1 MNKSD
6 LLKQGKM
13 VTSFFLESL
22 KPMPAR
28 DVNEHHRVAT
38 SLELLF
44 DLIFVV
50 AIASAGQQLHHAIV
64 ENHLIHGLVL
74 YLMVF
79 FALWWAWMNFTW
91 FASAYD
97 NDDAVYRVMTM
108 VQMVGALVIA
118 AGIPDAFQRSDFD
131 IIIMGYVVMRIA
143 LVVQWLRA
151 AKHDPLR
158 KGTIYRYVVGIL
170 IIQMA
175 WIFFHFSPVEF
186 TIYVFAVLVIAE
198 LSVPFIAEKYGST
211 PWHPH
216 HIAERYSLL
225 TIIVLGE
232 SIVASFYAISD
243 ALKHQVI
250 NTELIFLTIGG
261 VMMMFTMWWMYF
273 DRSFHVDI
281 KNHKRTFIWGYGHFF
296 IFVGIAAVGAALAAA
311 VDVSTGQ
318 ADIDNQYI
326 GSILA
331 ATIMLYSVS
340 LWLLHDFSYLS
351 GFGKWFY
358 PLSVTVI
365 FIIPYVIEPIGYA
378 VFAMAVVF
386 GIRLILSK
394 WMFKP
399 SSNQAVHVP

>member
-1 MNKSD
+1 MLTHLFS
-6 LLKQGKM
+6 
-13 VTSFFLESL
+13 VL

-28 DVNEHHRVAT
+28 DINENHRVAT

-64 ENHLIHGLVL
+64 ENHLMHNLVL
-74 YLMVF
+74 YFMVF

-97 NDDAVYRVMTM
+97 NDDALYRIMTM

-131 IIIMGYVVMRIA
+131 IIIIGYVVMRLAAIF
-143 LVVQWLRA
+143 QWLRA
-151 AKHDPLR
+151 AKHDPTR
-158 KGTIYRYVVGIL
+158 KGTIYRYVVGIT
-170 IIQMA
+170 IIQIG
-175 WIFFHFSPVEF
+175 WVFFHFSPIHF
-186 TIYVFAVLVIAE
+186 SIYFFIALVLAE
-198 LSVPFIAEKYGST
+198 LSVPFFAEKYGAT

-216 HIAERYSLL
+216 HIAERYALL

-243 ALKHQVI
+243 ALKHQTI

-273 DRSFHVDI
+273 DRPMHVRVN
-281 KNHKRTFIWGYGHFF
+281 NHKRTFIWGYGHFF
-296 IFVGIAAVGAALAAA
+296 IFVSIASVGAALAAA
-311 VDVSTGQ
+311 VDV
-318 ADIDNQYI
+318 
-326 GSILA
+326 
-331 ATIMLYSVS
+331 ATAHAKVTSLYEGCVIAITLIMYSLS
-340 LWLLHDFSYLS
+340 LWLLHDYYFLK

-358 PLSVTVI
+358 PLSSIVI
-365 FIIPYVIEPIGYA
+365 LIIPFFINRIGYI
-378 VFAMAVVF
+378 VFFMAIVF
-386 GIRLILSK
+386 GLRLVLAK
-394 WMFKP
+394 RMFKT
-399 SSNQAVHVP
+399 